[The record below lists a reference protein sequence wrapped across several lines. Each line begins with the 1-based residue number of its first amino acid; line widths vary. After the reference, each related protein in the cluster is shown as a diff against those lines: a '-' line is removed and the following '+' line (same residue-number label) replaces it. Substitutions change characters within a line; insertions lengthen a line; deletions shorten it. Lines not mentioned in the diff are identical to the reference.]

1 MRGKYLYCITKE
13 LEPAR
18 FSVAGI
24 EGALVHV
31 VNWQELSCVVSDTDL
46 GDSPPHQQENCPQG
60 SKEAHERRCGGIELS
75 KESAMAHEKV
85 LEEVMQYSPIVPI
98 AFGHVAKSEDE
109 IKSKLLE
116 AHQGK
121 LEEWLAYLD
130 GKIELS
136 LKAFWLDLNPVLRNI
151 ADTSSEIQ
159 KIKAK
164 GKLAREDQM
173 RAGEIA
179 AKLLGK
185 KREEMEENIAHFF
198 KDIIIEHKKSN
209 LFGEQMITNIA
220 FLINQDNLKAF
231 DRKMNEY
238 EGKLRDSNVKL
249 KYTGPVPPYN
259 FVDLNVN
266 LNSKP

>member
-1 MRGKYLYCITKE
+1 MAKYLYCITKE
-13 LEPAR
+13 LEPSR
-18 FSVAGI
+18 FSTAGVD
-24 EGALVHV
+24 GALVHA

-60 SKEAHERRCGGIELS
+60 SKEAHERRCGGIELT
-75 KESAMAHEKV
+75 KESALAHEKV

-109 IKSKLLE
+109 IRSKLLE
-116 AHQGK
+116 AHQNK
-121 LEEWLAYLD
+121 LEEWLARLQ

-136 LKAFWLDLNPVLRNI
+136 LKAFWLDLIPVLNHI
-151 ADTSSEIQ
+151 SQTSQEIQ
-159 KIKAK
+159 RIKAK
-164 GKLAREDQM
+164 GKLTRDDQM

-179 AKLLGK
+179 VKLLGK

-209 LFGEQMITNIA
+209 LFGEQMITNLA
-220 FLINQDNLKAF
+220 FLINQDNLKTF
-231 DRKMNEY
+231 DKKMNEY
-238 EGKLRDSNVKL
+238 EEVLGDKNVKL

-259 FVDLNVN
+259 FVNFNIN
-266 LNSKP
+266 LKS